1 MFACSVE
8 NRRPGLATDSFIWR
22 GRDGGLEGWDDLSF
36 QSEKDDGGRR
46 KSDAGPKAGLDA
58 PAGGAT
64 AAGGSKKKRPDNPEL
79 GTALRTVYQRTI
91 EEDIPPEMLD
101 LLGKLG

>member
-1 MFACSVE
+1 MT
-8 NRRPGLATDSFIWR
+8 RPLWR
-22 GRDGGLEGWDDLSF
+22 PRGVGRLSF
-36 QSEKDDGGRR
+36 QNEKDGGGRR
-46 KSDAGPKAGLDA
+46 KSDAQPKSGQGGPSGE
-58 PAGGAT
+58 AGGG
-64 AAGGSKKKRPDNPEL
+64 AGGKKKRTDNPEL